1 MQSTISSFFTK
12 NKHNAVNKHD
22 TTNTGCSKIYSKPTE
37 YVLFFDGCSKRNP
50 GPAGAGAV
58 IYHNGV
64 EIWSKS
70 LFVGSKETNNVAEYM
85 GMIIG
90 IEEAK
95 NRGIHKL
102 LVKGDSNLVIQQMNG
117 KFKVKS
123 HNLIKLYL
131 RARKSVESFHSIEFQ
146 HVYRTDNKRADE
158 LANISLTH

>member
-12 NKHNAVNKHD
+12 KILNTENKHIS
-22 TTNTGCSKIYSKPTE
+22 NTGCSKIYSKPTE